1 MSSYPEDFYH
11 LREEA
16 DNISRV
22 LIGRKCYVFNTP
34 YRWGR
39 PVENEWVDIHEPWS
53 THWTS
58 VVLDRDRG
66 NPLDLS
72 THAFF
77 IREPSELLPSDVVA
91 WPHEDFPGYWKC
103 PRMGLSYYFTATLRV
118 LGSDL
123 YRQCWFE
130 LTDEE
135 EERLWNRHQYND
147 MIRRPGLYDDV
158 IHNPGR
164 YGL

>member
-39 PVENEWVDIHEPWS
+39 PVENEWVDIDEPWS

-77 IREPSELLPSDVVA
+77 IREPPELLPSDVVA

-103 PRMGLSYYFTATLRV
+103 PRMGLSYYFTAKLRV

>member
-1 MSSYPEDFYH
+1 
-11 LREEA
+11 
-16 DNISRV
+16 
-22 LIGRKCYVFNTP
+22 
-34 YRWGR
+34 
-39 PVENEWVDIHEPWS
+39 
-53 THWTS
+53 
-58 VVLDRDRG
+58 
-66 NPLDLS
+66 
-72 THAFF
+72 
-77 IREPSELLPSDVVA
+77 
-91 WPHEDFPGYWKC
+91 
-103 PRMGLSYYFTATLRV
+103 MGLSYYFTAKLRV